1 MQRRAM
7 GDDLGLLG
15 IGVEPGFAIG
25 QRALVIREGDGC
37 VLWDCIPL
45 ATTEAIR
52 RFTVTPLSERSLENG
67 TLGLNSQSTSLVK
80 LWSIT

>member
-1 MQRRAM
+1 MPVATTSAM
-7 GDDLGLLG
+7 K
-15 IGVEPGFAIG
+15 IA
-25 QRALVIREGDGC
+25 
-37 VLWDCIPL
+37 L